1 MREVLRRLDL
11 SRLENVSLGYDA
23 WAPVGEDGKVPE
35 RERPQWLA
43 RLADLPV
50 SPDYRHAFERW
61 RSSFTRP
68 GDRLREVTLAGRL
81 LIGHGNPS
89 AAEVGLTVHHPW
101 GVPVVPGS
109 ALKGLLAHYVEAVY
123 GPENPDPP
131 PWEQS
136 GEERERARYQGVTWE
151 GRRIRRG
158 PGEWYRRLFGA
169 PEADE
174 DGIYEEHGLGHGAS
188 RGEVVFHD
196 ALYVP
201 GSAGEDRPYAVDVL
215 TVHQKPYYDA
225 HLRGP
230 ADRAVGIWPS
240 DHASPN
246 PVAFL
251 TVRPRVR
258 LLLALSGPPE
268 WTETAEELLLD
279 ALERWGVGAKTSA
292 GYGRILSPEAGAGD
306 TGDNTGVTPSPR
318 YRRWD
323 RITVTRIE
331 DSRGRGRAWFQA
343 PDGCLGQFLGETPP
357 EVEVGETV
365 EVWVANAGPIYTL
378 TLRPP
383 EARGAKGKER
393 KERKERR
400 R

>member
-1 MREVLRRLDL
+1 MREVLRKLDL

-23 WAPVGEDGKVPE
+23 WAPVGEDGKVPDKE
-35 RERPQWLA
+35 SPEWLD
-43 RLADLPV
+43 RLAGLPV

-61 RSSFTRP
+61 CSSFTRP
-68 GDRLREVTLAGRL
+68 GDRRREVTLAGRL

-89 AAEVGLTVHHPW
+89 AAEVGLTVHHTW

-123 GPENPDPP
+123 GPENPDAP

-174 DGIYEEHGLGHGAS
+174 DEIYEERELGHGAS

-201 GSAGEDRPYAVDVL
+201 GSAREDRPYAVDVL

-225 HLRGP
+225 HLRDP
-230 ADRAVGIWPS
+230 KAEIWPS
-240 DHASPN
+240 DHADPN

-251 TVRPRVR
+251 TVRPGVK

-268 WTETAEELLLD
+268 WTETAERLLLE
-279 ALERWGVGAKTSA
+279 ALEHWGVGAKTSA
-292 GYGRILSPEAGAGD
+292 GYGRIPSPEAGAGD
-306 TGDNTGVTPSPR
+306 TGDNTGATPSPR
-318 YRRWD
+318 YRRGA

-331 DSRGRGRAWFQA
+331 DPTGRGRVQFQA
-343 PDGCLGQFLGETPP
+343 PNGVPGHFVGEEPP
-357 EVEVGETV
+357 PVQVGETI
-365 EVWVANAGPIYTL
+365 EVWVANVSPTAYTL
-378 TLRPP
+378 TRRSP
-383 EARGAKGKER
+383 EARGARGKGKER
-393 KERKERR
+393 KR
-400 R
+400 